1 MHFPLSN
8 TLGIV
13 KRIATDEQADLRA
26 TLAKLSRNLLYPWSE
41 RSRSAMRPLVGD
53 YDVSDLEYR
62 ASKEEEA
69 REIRRSA
76 MSGLLSATN

>member
-1 MHFPLSN
+1 
-8 TLGIV
+8 
-13 KRIATDEQADLRA
+13 
-26 TLAKLSRNLLYPWSE
+26 
-41 RSRSAMRPLVGD
+41 MRPLVGD